1 RVRLLQPHGGRARD
15 HGQGPLSFPHGGPSV
30 KGTDARAPLRT
41 LERLIEEQDL
51 QGKRVLVRVDFNVP
65 LEQGEDGLQVVDDTR
80 IRAALPTIDQLQAA
94 GATLVLVSHLGR
106 PKGAPEDRYRMAP
119 VARRLGELLGQE
131 VRYLKTD
138 GPASPEQQRDRKSTR

>member
-1 RVRLLQPHGGRARD
+1 M
-15 HGQGPLSFPHGGPSV
+15 

-94 GATLVLVSHLGR
+94 GIAIEDSPDGARWHL
-106 PKGAPEDRYRMAP
+106 EN
-119 VARRLGELLGQE
+119 ARGGH
-131 VRYLKTD
+131 
-138 GPASPEQQRDRKSTR
+138 